1 VIRVLVVD
9 DHGVVRAGL
18 DQLLSATPGVE
29 VVGRATDGLDAVD
42 QAGEL
47 RPDVVL
53 MDLSMPVLDGV
64 EATRRIVAA
73 GGPSRVVI
81 LTSFSDQDRVLAA
94 IDAGARGY
102 VLKDA
107 EPDELVRAIRAAAVG
122 DVPLDPK
129 AARALVSARTS
140 SAGAGDGAVA
150 STPCGPGGGLT
161 PRELEVLDLVR
172 SGLANKQIARQLGIS
187 EKTVKAHLT
196 RIFQE
201 LGVNDRTQA
210 ALWAQRQ
217 LG

>member
-18 DQLLSATPGVE
+18 DQLLSATVDVE
-29 VVGRATDGLDAVD
+29 VVGRAVDGLDAVER
-42 QAGEL
+42 AREL

-64 EATRRIVAA
+64 EATRRIVAD

-122 DVPLDPK
+122 DVPLDAR
-129 AARALVSARTS
+129 AARALVSARVQPATAGCVAP
-140 SAGAGDGAVA
+140 SAGD
-150 STPCGPGGGLT
+150 GLT
-161 PRELEVLDLVR
+161 PREQEVLDLVR

-210 ALWAQRQ
+210 ALWAQRR